1 MLQIM
6 GTGAARKAIYLL
18 VALALSGA
26 VAAGCGDAEAE
37 EQRTGGVTE
46 AFIALVDEFTAAARS
61 GEELEAIERAKDD
74 LEPRETKAFWAFCE
88 TLWSIDLNAEQER
101 YSEPSYVV
109 ARTKKLAEYR
119 FANKDSPIVA
129 AALARLRRETGLDS
143 FDAARNRRYIHA
155 CAAGEWPRWR

>member
-6 GTGAARKAIYLL
+6 GTGAARKAIGLVVA
-18 VALALSGA
+18 VALSSL

-61 GEELEAIERAKDD
+61 GEELEAIERSKE
-74 LEPRETKAFWAFCE
+74 LESRETKAFWAFCE

-101 YSEPSYVV
+101 FSEPSYVV

-129 AALARLRRETGLDS
+129 AALARLRRETDLDS

-155 CAAGEWPRWR
+155 CAAGDWPRWR